1 MVKTVALLRGI
12 NVGGHR
18 KVPMAELRE
27 LLKELGFTNV
37 ATYIQSGNI
46 IFDTGDNI
54 NKNEVPRILENA
66 ILEKFGFD
74 VPVIIRNAEEMQAL
88 PEKNPF
94 YNNPEH
100 SEEFLHVI
108 FLSDIPSNEA
118 IDTLSNL
125 DVKPEEFK
133 CIGSE
138 IFLYCPEGVRNSKF
152 TNNLFEK
159 KLKLKATSRNW
170 KTVNKLI
177 EMAE

>member
-1 MVKTVALLRGI
+1 MAKTVALLRGI

-46 IFDTGDNI
+46 AFDTADSI
-54 NKNEVPRILENA
+54 KKDVLPQVIENA
-66 ILEKFGFD
+66 IQEKFGFD

-94 YNNPEH
+94 YNNPDY

-108 FLSDIPSNEA
+108 FLSDTPSNEA
-118 IDTLSNL
+118 INTLTNL
-125 DVKPEEFK
+125 DVKPEEFA

-152 TNNLFEK
+152 TNNLLEK

-170 KTVNKLI
+170 KTISKLI
-177 EMAE
+177 EMTE